1 MKKNI
6 RYISILITILFIF
19 VSFVGCSNEKLS
31 EEITSDTIT
40 ASAESEHTTTTV
52 QASQLS
58 QSQQTDREIT
68 TKKAKPDNKTS
79 GTATAS
85 TTDQTTQKSATTKT
99 AENKTTAAKTA
110 KTTTTTTATTT
121 SSTVLCSVEI
131 ECKKILSNM
140 GNLKA
145 GHEDFVP
152 ADGIIMSTKTVTV
165 NNGSTAYD
173 ALKSAC
179 SKSGVTINAQNS
191 AYGTYIAGFNNIDE
205 FDCGRQSG
213 WIYTVNG
220 SSPPKSCDKY
230 TVSQGDSIVF
240 SFVC

>member
-6 RYISILITILFIF
+6 KYISILITIIFIF
-19 VSFVGCSNEKLS
+19 VSFVGCSSENPPEKQTLS
-31 EEITSDTIT
+31 NITSTSAKSVEHSKSTEQTIQTKKAVSESTTQNSNSEQNKST
-40 ASAESEHTTTTV
+40 AATSATNSTTKST
-52 QASQLS
+52 
-58 QSQQTDREIT
+58 IT
-68 TKKAKPDNKTS
+68 TKKID
-79 GTATAS
+79 
-85 TTDQTTQKSATTKT
+85 
-99 AENKTTAAKTA
+99 NKTTAAKTE
-110 KTTTTTTATTT
+110 TTTAATT
-121 SSTVLCSVEI
+121 SSTISCSIEI

-140 GNLKA
+140 ENLKA

-152 ADGIIMSTKTVTV
+152 ADGIIMNTKTVTV

-179 SKSGVTINAQNS
+179 SKNGVTINAQNS
-191 AYGTYIAGFNNIDE
+191 AYGTYIKGFNNIDE

-230 TVSQGDSIVF
+230 TISQGDTIVF

>member
-1 MKKNI
+1 
-6 RYISILITILFIF
+6 
-19 VSFVGCSNEKLS
+19 
-31 EEITSDTIT
+31 
-40 ASAESEHTTTTV
+40 
-52 QASQLS
+52 
-58 QSQQTDREIT
+58 
-68 TKKAKPDNKTS
+68 
-79 GTATAS
+79 
-85 TTDQTTQKSATTKT
+85 
-99 AENKTTAAKTA
+99 
-110 KTTTTTTATTT
+110 
-121 SSTVLCSVEI
+121 
-131 ECKKILSNM
+131 M

-213 WIYTVNG
+213 WTYTVNG

>member
-1 MKKNI
+1 MKKSV
-6 RYISILITILFIF
+6 RYISVLITIVFIF

-40 ASAESEHTTTTV
+40 ASAESEHTAATV

-68 TKKAKPDNKTS
+68 TKKTKPDNKTS
-79 GTATAS
+79 GTAATSAP
-85 TTDQTTQKSATTKT
+85 DQTTQKSATTKT
-99 AENKTTAAKTA
+99 AKN
-110 KTTTTTTATTT
+110 KTTTTTAATT
-121 SSTVLCSVEI
+121 SSLVVCSVEI

-152 ADGIIMSTKTVTV
+152 ADGIIMNTKTVTV

-191 AYGTYIAGFNNIDE
+191 AYGTYITGFNNIDE

-213 WIYTVNG
+213 WTYTVNG